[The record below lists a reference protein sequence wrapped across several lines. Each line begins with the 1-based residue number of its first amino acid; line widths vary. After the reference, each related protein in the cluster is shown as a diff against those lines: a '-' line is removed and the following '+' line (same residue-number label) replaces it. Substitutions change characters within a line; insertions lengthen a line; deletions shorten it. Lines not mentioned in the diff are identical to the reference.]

1 MWVCGK
7 AGFSL
12 HAGTFPFH
20 RTDAEKMW
28 KCGNTNSNG
37 KSGNFV
43 EWKTYKC
50 GKNRGKSKCVLGKSG
65 NTKWSDL
72 WKKQTQLVR
81 VQGDSLEES
90 PFSFPQRFPQ
100 CVENNVESRLKV
112 VKNVQNRHYALL
124 LSQIFLMVSST
135 SCFSVWSRVM
145 PASMLLMA

>member
-28 KCGNTNSNG
+28 KCGNANSNG

-50 GKNRGKSKCVLGKSG
+50 GKIVENPSACLGKVEIRSG
-65 NTKWSDL
+65 LICGRNRRSWFECRGIR
-72 WKKQTQLVR
+72 WKNPL
-81 VQGDSLEES
+81 
-90 PFSFPQRFPQ
+90 FSFPHRFPQ

-135 SCFSVWSRVM
+135 SCFSVWSRFM